1 MKRINPLI
9 LFDKYIEEGRLDQK
23 IYQQSMKRINIVDDA
38 IKRVEKNT
46 SLEYPDY
53 FIEPSLFLS
62 SSDIE
67 YDQYTVMYARTV
79 PICTKQNQIR
89 IMVQLSL
96 PLVLYGLRGTIHAVV
111 AHEFLHYLDLIKK
124 FITLDISSDS
134 IPQTVFEAGFIDTE
148 KTVDYRLVFRKDRSL
163 RRMLDLKFDRGLVD
177 PKLDNKTK
185 IFWIERKLPT
195 TRIMIGSNYTKV
207 PFHAIVNT
215 PIENHLRTKLVEW
228 A

>member
-9 LFDKYIEEGRLDQK
+9 LIEKYIEEGRLDQK
-23 IYQQSMKRINIVDDA
+23 IYQQSMKRIKIVDDA

-46 SLEYPDY
+46 SLDYPDY

-67 YDQYTVMYARTV
+67 YGQYTVMYARTI

-96 PLVLYGLRGTIHAVV
+96 PLVLYGLRGTIHAVM

-124 FITLDISSDS
+124 FISLDVSSDS
-134 IPQTVFEAGFIDTE
+134 IPQTVFEAGFLDSE
-148 KTVDYRLVFRKDRSL
+148 KTVDYKLVYKKDRSL
-163 RRMLDLKFDRGLVD
+163 RRMLDLKFDRVLVD
-177 PKLDNKTK
+177 PKLDIKTK
-185 IFWIERKLPT
+185 SSWIDRQLPT
-195 TRIMIGSNYTKV
+195 QRIVIGSNYTKL
-207 PFHAIVNT
+207 PFHAIANT
-215 PIENHLRTKLVEW
+215 PIESHLRTKLMEW